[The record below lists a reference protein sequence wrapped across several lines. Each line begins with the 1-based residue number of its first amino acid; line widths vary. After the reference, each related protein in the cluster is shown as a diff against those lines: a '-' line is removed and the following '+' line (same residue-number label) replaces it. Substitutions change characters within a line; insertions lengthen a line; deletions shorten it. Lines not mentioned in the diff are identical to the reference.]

1 MFVINLFGCEMSL
14 REVYIFHINFNSLHV
29 CFDARVSSGFDARVS
44 VRGGGGGR
52 GRGLQLV
59 TLIQ

>member
-1 MFVINLFGCEMSL
+1 MFVINLFGCEMSR

-29 CFDARVSSGFDARVS
+29 CFDAYVPAMALMPEYLS
-44 VRGGGGGR
+44 GGGGGR

-59 TLIQ
+59 TLIP